1 MDVTSS
7 TPLQFHNVGVRAVA
21 LLTAVAAM
29 VGALF
34 TWQLFVNTRFGQ
46 TFDNAAFQA
55 SYRVKEDLWMLAE
68 PVLDVV
74 SVLFIAVAIVIV
86 MIIAL
91 LRKKWMLALQVAVLI
106 AGANIT
112 TQVLKKVILDRPDF
126 DVVWGPYNTLPSGHT
141 TVAASVSAAL
151 LLVVPRGWRPLTALA
166 GVTYTAATGLS
177 TMVGQW
183 HRPSDVIAAVLVVG
197 AWTAFVCVFSHTNAA
212 EDRDQPI
219 NSGAVLSLTLIAI
232 VAIIGLAVAFVVL
245 RDAHTAGEIA
255 LNTDA
260 NLQKKAFIGSS
271 AAVVGVSATVF
282 GIAQMLR
289 QAVARMR

>member
-1 MDVTSS
+1 MC
-7 TPLQFHNVGVRAVA
+7 AA
-21 LLTAVAAM
+21 LM
-29 VGALF
+29 

-55 SYRVKEDLWMLAE
+55 SYRVKDDLWMLAE

-74 SVLFIAVAIVIV
+74 SVVFIAVAIVVV

-106 AGANIT
+106 AGANVT
-112 TQVLKKVILDRPDF
+112 TQVLKKMVLDRPDF

-151 LLVVPRGWRPLTALA
+151 LLVVPRGWRPITALA
-166 GVTYTAATGLS
+166 AVVYSSATGLS

-183 HRPSDVIAAVLVVG
+183 HRPSDVIAAILVVG
-197 AWTAFVCVFSHTNAA
+197 AWTAFVCVFSHTNSA
-212 EDRDQPI
+212 EERNQPI
-219 NSGAVLSLTLIAI
+219 HSGGVLSLTLIAI
-232 VAIIGLAVAFVVL
+232 VAVIGLAVAFVVL
-245 RDAHTAGEIA
+245 RDAHAAGEFA
-255 LNTDA
+255 LNSDFS
-260 NLQKKAFIGSS
+260 LQKKAFLGSS
-271 AAVVGVSATVF
+271 AGVVGMSAAVF
-282 GIAQMLR
+282 GVSQMLR